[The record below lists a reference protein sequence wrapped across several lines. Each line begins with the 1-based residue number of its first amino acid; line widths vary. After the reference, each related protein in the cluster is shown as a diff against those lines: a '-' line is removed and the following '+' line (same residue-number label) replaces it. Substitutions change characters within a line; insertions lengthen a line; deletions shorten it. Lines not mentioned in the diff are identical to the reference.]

1 MRIEEGGK
9 SERFPV
15 MGKTGIDT
23 QVIEPVKIGLLSL
36 SKYHPAVKT
45 GRLPLGDSL
54 QLRLGNFWMK
64 KQLWNGVKT
73 GLLSLS
79 K

>member
-15 MGKTGIDT
+15 MGKTGIET

-36 SKYHPAVKT
+36 SK
-45 GRLPLGDSL
+45 
-54 QLRLGNFWMK
+54 
-64 KQLWNGVKT
+64 
-73 GLLSLS
+73 
-79 K
+79 